1 MEAKLITGMRVRF
14 AGETPRDEILSL
26 KRSPGAVLDETPLAK
41 RFGMSRAP
49 GREAIIRLAGDDPV
63 VTLSNRCAAV
73 APTDVQ
79 SFQSH
84 VKALDITQRINT
96 RLAAELRGDLDLKTV
111 ARRQVEFVDPV
122 HKGEHLAMTKAN
134 TCFHIAIAAAARN
147 PSLPAFYARLLD
159 QGHDGVRQT
168 DAHDEMMAA
177 IPDRG
182 IARTDAYADAHSQQ
196 FRESFVQ
203 YMKQS
208 FVRDADFVVLG
219 PAA

>member
-1 MEAKLITGMRVRF
+1 M
-14 AGETPRDEILSL
+14 S
-26 KRSPGAVLDETPLAK
+26 RSPV
-41 RFGMSRAP
+41 
-49 GREAIIRLAGDDPV
+49 REAIIRLAGDDPV
-63 VTLSNRCAAV
+63 VTLSNRSTAM

-79 SFQSH
+79 SLPEH

-96 RLAAELRGDLDLKTV
+96 RLATELRGDLDLKAV

-134 TCFHIAIAAAARN
+134 KCFHIAIAAAVRN

-159 QGHDGVRQT
+159 QGRRMLHLHSSWLDQGHHGVRQT

-196 FRESFVQ
+196 FRESLVQ

-208 FVRDADFVVLG
+208 FVKDADFVVLG